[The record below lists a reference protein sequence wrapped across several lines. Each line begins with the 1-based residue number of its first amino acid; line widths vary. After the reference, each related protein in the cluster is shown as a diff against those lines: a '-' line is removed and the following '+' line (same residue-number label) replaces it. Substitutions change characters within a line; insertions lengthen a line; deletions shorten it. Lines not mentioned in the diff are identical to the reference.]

1 MIRRCE
7 MSKRYL
13 TAESVCAG
21 HPDKLCDIIA
31 DNILD
36 ECLRKDKA
44 SRVACEV
51 MATKGKIIVA
61 GEISCSEKI
70 DIRNI
75 VKNVLKELGYN
86 PLKFLIYVYVHN
98 QSSDIAS
105 GVNTALEA
113 RNVINEQYGSI
124 GAGDQGTMYGYAT
137 KETREMLPL
146 PLVLSH
152 RIVKRL
158 DEARKG
164 KLIKGILPDGKAQVT
179 IEYDDDVPVRV
190 KTIVVSVQHEKNK
203 TQEELKSDILNNV
216 LWQCFE
222 DFPFDD
228 ETEILINPSGQFVLG
243 GPAADTGLT
252 GRKIMV
258 DTYGGLASHGG
269 GALSGKDPTKVDRS
283 GAYMARYIAKHIV
296 WCGFAE
302 KCEVSISYA
311 IGKANPVA
319 FSINTF
325 GTGTVSDEVLTLA
338 AQEVFN
344 LRPAA
349 IIEKLRLRNIH
360 YSDTAVYGHFNSCLF
375 PWEDVDRYNELKAAV
390 EKYVDREYV

>member
-1 MIRRCE
+1 
-7 MSKRYL
+7 
-13 TAESVCAG
+13 
-21 HPDKLCDIIA
+21 
-31 DNILD
+31 
-36 ECLRKDKA
+36 
-44 SRVACEV
+44 

-70 DIRNI
+70 DIRYI
-75 VKNVLKELGYN
+75 VRNVLKEIGYN
-86 PLKFLIYVYVHN
+86 PLTFLIYVFVHN
-98 QSSDIAS
+98 QSVDIAT
-105 GVNTALEA
+105 GVNTALEV
-113 RNVINEQYGSI
+113 RNGINEQYGSI
-124 GAGDQGTMYGYAT
+124 GAGDQGTVYGYAT
-137 KETREMLPL
+137 KETGEMLPL

-158 DEARKG
+158 DDCRKG
-164 KLIKGILPDGKAQVT
+164 KLIKGIHPDGKAQVT
-179 IEYDDDVPVRV
+179 VEYEGDTPVRI
-190 KTIVVSVQHEKNK
+190 KTIVISLQHDKNK
-203 TQEELKSDILNNV
+203 TQEELKTDILNNV

-228 ETEILINPSGQFVLG
+228 ETELLINPSGRFVEG

-283 GAYMARYIAKHIV
+283 GAYIARYIAKHIV
-296 WCGFAE
+296 WCGYA
-302 KCEVSISYA
+302 KRCEVGISYA

-319 FSINTF
+319 FSVNTL
-325 GTGTVSDEVLTLA
+325 GTGIVSDEILTLA

-349 IIEKLRLRNIH
+349 IIEKLRIRNVI

-375 PWEDVDRYNELKAAV
+375 PWEDVNKYSEFRKAV
-390 EKYVDREYV
+390 EKYVDREDKN

>member
-1 MIRRCE
+1 

-36 ECLRKDKA
+36 ECLRRDKA

-70 DIRNI
+70 DIRSI

-98 QSSDIAS
+98 QSSDIAA

-113 RNVINEQYGSI
+113 RNGINEQYGSI

-179 IEYDDDVPVRV
+179 IEYNDDVPVRV

-269 GALSGKDPTKVDRS
+269 GALCGKDPTKVDRS

-296 WCGFAE
+296 WCDLAE
-302 KCEVSISYA
+302 KCEVAISYA

-325 GTGTVSDEVLTLA
+325 GTGTVSDEVLTIA

-375 PWEDVDRYNELKAAV
+375 PWEDVNRYNELKEAV
-390 EKYVDREYV
+390 EKYADREDV